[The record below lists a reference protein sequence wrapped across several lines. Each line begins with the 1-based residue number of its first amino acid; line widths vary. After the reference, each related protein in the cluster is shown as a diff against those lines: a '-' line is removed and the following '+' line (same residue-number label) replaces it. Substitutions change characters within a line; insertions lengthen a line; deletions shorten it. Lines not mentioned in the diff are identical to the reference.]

1 MGNFGFWYGISLGF
15 LVIGFFHTSTIYG
28 QEHLEQNMVV
38 SAEVAIVQRA
48 TVVLHREGSGVL
60 EECPIG
66 RSEKPEEKGITI
78 QLVNQPK
85 SIGVLVLAHGIHS
98 MHGERGMHLMH
109 EERGSEILP
118 LWNASVLEVVKP
130 LTDKYPLE
138 VAFGMADPDTI
149 KEAVHELEEKGVSEV
164 IVVPLF
170 ISSHSPIIGNSRY
183 ILGLQEKL
191 PETTTVE
198 SLPRIESKI
207 EFHMTGALDDSILVA
222 EILLE
227 RAMELSTNPAKETVI
242 LVGHGPNDEKENRL
256 WLADMEKL
264 AYYVREK
271 GYFKEVKVATWR
283 SDAPKEIKERAI
295 YELRSMIEMSGK
307 DGKVIVV
314 PHLLAM
320 GGVESEIVEAL
331 KGLSYVFNGKTL
343 LPHSNI
349 TRWVEMQVEEG
360 LGKST
365 RGQR

>member
-1 MGNFGFWYGISLGF
+1 MGKFVFWYRISLGL
-15 LVIGFFHTSTIYG
+15 LVIGFFHTSRIYG
-28 QEHLEQNMVV
+28 QEHLKRKMVA
-38 SAEVAIVQRA
+38 SAEVTIGQWA
-48 TVVLHREGSGVL
+48 VVALQGEESGGL
-60 EECPIG
+60 KECPVG
-66 RSEKPEEKGITI
+66 RNAKLEEKGITI
-78 QLVNQPK
+78 QPVNQ
-85 SIGVLVLAHGIHS
+85 SRNIGVLVLAHGVHR
-98 MHGERGMHLMH
+98 MHGEQVH
-109 EERGSEILP
+109 EERNSEILP
-118 LWNASVLEVVKP
+118 VWNASVLEVVKP

-149 KEAVHELEEKGVSEV
+149 QEAVHELEEKGVSEV

-183 ILGLQEKL
+183 ILSLQEKL
-191 PETTTVE
+191 PETTTVK

-207 EFHMTGALDDSILVA
+207 KFHMTGALDDSILVA

-227 RAMELSTNPAKETVI
+227 RAMELSKNPANETVI

-264 AYYVREK
+264 ASFVREK
-271 GYFKEVKVATWR
+271 GYFKEVEVATWR

-295 YELRSMIEMSGK
+295 RELRTMVEMSGK
-307 DGKVIVV
+307 DGKVIVI

-331 KGLSYVFNGKTL
+331 KGLSYAFNGKTL

-349 TRWVEMQVEEG
+349 TRWVEMQVEEE
-360 LGKST
+360 LKESTGK
-365 RGQR
+365 QR